1 MPNKKQ
7 PALLTERE
15 AYDYALKRLS
25 IRDYSQKDLEGK
37 LRLRG
42 CPSLIIAKVMGKLLD
57 YNFINEEGFGQK
69 VYNYW
74 LSKKYYGRQHLR
86 LDLMKKQVREDL
98 IPAIV
103 NQLSHA
109 EEEQRAQAFAQSVLR
124 RKDKKYAPDNI
135 KARAAMARALSS
147 RGFGSGIISGILA
160 EIYNN
165 NTEVS

>member
-1 MPNKKQ
+1 
-7 PALLTERE
+7 
-15 AYDYALKRLS
+15 
-25 IRDYSQKDLEGK
+25 
-37 LRLRG
+37 
-42 CPSLIIAKVMGKLLD
+42 
-57 YNFINEEGFGQK
+57 
-69 VYNYW
+69 
-74 LSKKYYGRQHLR
+74 
-86 LDLMKKQVREDL
+86 MKKQVREDL

-165 NTEVS
+165 NTEMS